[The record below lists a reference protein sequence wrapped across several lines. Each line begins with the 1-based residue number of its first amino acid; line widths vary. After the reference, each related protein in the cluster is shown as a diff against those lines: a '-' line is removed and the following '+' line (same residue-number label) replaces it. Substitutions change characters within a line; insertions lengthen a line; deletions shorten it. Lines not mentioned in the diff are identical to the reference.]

1 MRIVEFVLD
10 ETSPDTLE
18 GSFTD
23 DLIQSKTWLCKKLKE
38 GLKGKCARTIYILGS
53 WYGNLAMLLQKEGI
67 VFDEIVL
74 VENDED
80 KLRASAQ
87 LLKPFFK
94 PGKLVFL
101 NTDARDVI
109 YDKPGIIINTSVN
122 DMKPSWYDVVPDG
135 YRVMIQGRDQ
145 ASGAITKIADMEQ
158 FTDMF
163 PMRKVNYLGNRDFTD
178 PETRYTRYMKIGK
191 K

>member
-1 MRIVEFVLD
+1 MRIVEFILD

-38 GLKGKCARTIYILGS
+38 GLKGKCARTIYVLGS

-122 DMKPSWYDVVPDG
+122 DMKPSWYDAVPDG
-135 YRVMIQGRDQ
+135 YRVIIQGRDQ
-145 ASGAITKIADMEQ
+145 ASGSITKIADMEQ

-178 PETRYTRYMKIGK
+178 PETRYSRYMKIGK

>member
-1 MRIVEFVLD
+1 
-10 ETSPDTLE
+10 
-18 GSFTD
+18 
-23 DLIQSKTWLCKKLKE
+23 
-38 GLKGKCARTIYILGS
+38 
-53 WYGNLAMLLQKEGI
+53 MLLQQEGI

-135 YRVMIQGRDQ
+135 YRVIIQGRDQ
-145 ASGAITKIADMEQ
+145 ASGSITKIADMEQ
-158 FTDMF
+158 FDDMF
-163 PMRKVNYLGNRDFTD
+163 AMRKVNYLGNRDFTD
-178 PETRYTRYMKIGK
+178 PETRYTRYMKIGVK
-191 K
+191 

>member
-38 GLKGKCARTIYILGS
+38 GLKGKCARTIYVLGS

-122 DMKPSWYDVVPDG
+122 DMKPSWYDAVPDG
-135 YRVMIQGRDQ
+135 YRVIIQGRDQ
-145 ASGAITKIADMEQ
+145 ASGSITKIADMEQ

-178 PETRYTRYMKIGK
+178 PETRYSRYMKIGK

>member
-1 MRIVEFVLD
+1 MRIVEFILD

-23 DLIQSKTWLCKKLKE
+23 DLIQSETWLCKKLKE

-178 PETRYTRYMKIGK
+178 PETRYSRYMKIGK

>member
-38 GLKGKCARTIYILGS
+38 GLKGKCARTIYVLGS
-53 WYGNLAMLLQKEGI
+53 WYGNIAMLLQKEGI

-74 VENDED
+74 VENDEE

-101 NTDARDVI
+101 NTDANDMI

-122 DMKPSWYDVVPDG
+122 DMKSSWYDVVPEG
-135 YRVMIQGRDQ
+135 YRVIIQGRDQ
-145 ASGAITKIADMEQ
+145 ADGAVTKIADMEQ

>member
-1 MRIVEFVLD
+1 
-10 ETSPDTLE
+10 
-18 GSFTD
+18 
-23 DLIQSKTWLCKKLKE
+23 
-38 GLKGKCARTIYILGS
+38 
-53 WYGNLAMLLQKEGI
+53 

-122 DMKPSWYDVVPDG
+122 DMKPSWYDAVPDG
-135 YRVMIQGRDQ
+135 YRVIIQGRDQ
-145 ASGAITKIADMEQ
+145 ASGSITKIADMEQ

-178 PETRYTRYMKIGK
+178 PETRYSRYMKIGK

>member
-1 MRIVEFVLD
+1 MRIVEFILD

-53 WYGNLAMLLQKEGI
+53 WYGNLAMLLQKECI

-163 PMRKVNYLGNRDFTD
+163 PMRKVNYLGTRDFTD
-178 PETRYTRYMKIGK
+178 PETRYSRYMKIGK

>member
-74 VENDED
+74 VENDEE

-109 YDKPGIIINTSVN
+109 YDKHGIIINTSVN

-135 YRVMIQGRDQ
+135 YRVIIQGRDQ
-145 ASGAITKIADMEQ
+145 ADGAVTKIADMKQ
-158 FTDMF
+158 FDDMF
-163 PMRKVNYLGNRDFTD
+163 AMRKVNYLGNRDFTD
-178 PETRYTRYMKIGK
+178 PETRYTRYMKIGVK
-191 K
+191 

>member
-38 GLKGKCARTIYILGS
+38 GLKGKCARTIYVLGS

-122 DMKPSWYDVVPDG
+122 DMKPSWYDAVPDG
-135 YRVMIQGRDQ
+135 YRVIIQGRDQ
-145 ASGAITKIADMEQ
+145 ASGSITKIADMEQ

-163 PMRKVNYLGNRDFTD
+163 PMRKVNYLGTRDFTD

>member
-23 DLIQSKTWLCKKLKE
+23 DLIQSKTWLCKQLKE
-38 GLKGKCARTIYILGS
+38 GLKGKCARTIYVLGS

-135 YRVMIQGRDQ
+135 YHVMIQGRDQ
-145 ASGAITKIADMEQ
+145 ANGAVTKIADMEQ

-178 PETRYTRYMKIGK
+178 PETRYSRYMKIGK

>member
-1 MRIVEFVLD
+1 MRIVEFILD

-122 DMKPSWYDVVPDG
+122 DMKPSWYDAVPDG
-135 YRVMIQGRDQ
+135 YRVIIQGRDQ
-145 ASGAITKIADMEQ
+145 ASGSITKIADMEQ

-178 PETRYTRYMKIGK
+178 PETRYSRYMKIGK

>member
-1 MRIVEFVLD
+1 MRIMEFVLD

-38 GLKGKCARTIYILGS
+38 GLKGKCARTIYVLGS

-178 PETRYTRYMKIGK
+178 PETRYTRYMKIGVK
-191 K
+191 

>member
-38 GLKGKCARTIYILGS
+38 GLGGKCARTIYVLGS
-53 WYGNLAMLLQKEGI
+53 WYGNLALLLQKEGI
-67 VFDEIVL
+67 IFDEIVL
-74 VENDED
+74 VENDEE
-80 KLRASAQ
+80 KLRASQ
-87 LLKPFFK
+87 KLLKPFFK
-94 PGKLVFL
+94 PGKLIFL
-101 NTDARDVI
+101 NTDARDMI

-122 DMKPSWYDVVPDG
+122 DMKPSWYDIVPDG
-135 YRVMIQGRDQ
+135 YRVIVQGRDQ
-145 ASGAITKIADMEQ
+145 ASGAVNKIVDIKQ
-158 FTDMF
+158 FDDMF
-163 PMRKVNYLGNRDFTD
+163 AMSKVNYLGKRDFED